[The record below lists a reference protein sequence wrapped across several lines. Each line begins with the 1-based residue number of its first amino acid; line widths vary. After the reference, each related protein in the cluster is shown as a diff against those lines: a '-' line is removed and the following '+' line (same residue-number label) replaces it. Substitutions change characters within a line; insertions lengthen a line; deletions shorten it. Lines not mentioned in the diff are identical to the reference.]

1 MAVSQCRRQN
11 FMTAKTSCN
20 LNVVPQ
26 HHGFACGE
34 MAARELSAPRFYYLL
49 PLGTFRQVISLF

>member
-1 MAVSQCRRQN
+1 
-11 FMTAKTSCN
+11 MTAKTSCN